1 MPGEE
6 PMMHYWSLVMLG
18 ATLLLFLVLPAVL
31 SAAL

>member
-1 MPGEE
+1 
-6 PMMHYWSLVMLG
+6 MHYWSLVMLG